1 MGFAGIS
8 PGSLLLILLIVALL
22 FGTKRL
28 RNMGKDLGSAVR
40 SFRHGLHDPT
50 SDTPLET
57 TPSERE
63 SMQ

>member
-28 RNMGKDLGSAVR
+28 RNIGKDLGSAVR
-40 SFRHGLHDPT
+40 SFRQGLHDPT
-50 SDTPLET
+50 SDVPLENN
-57 TPSERE
+57 SNDN
-63 SMQ
+63 Q

>member
-1 MGFAGIS
+1 MGLTGIS

-28 RNMGKDLGSAVR
+28 RNIGKDLGSAVR

-50 SDTPLET
+50 SDEPLDNY
-57 TPSERE
+57 SGDKHV
-63 SMQ
+63 